1 MQNLRGLPGLI
12 IWLRRADMIDGFLFP
27 QKHLHRKRKTDTY
40 RTRVN
45 IVQKQPKGLVR
56 TAS

>member
-1 MQNLRGLPGLI
+1 
-12 IWLRRADMIDGFLFP
+12 MIDGFLFP
-27 QKHLHRKRKTDTY
+27 HEHLHRKRKTDTH
-40 RTRVN
+40 RTSVN